1 MRWGHL
7 VLSLVLLSSACTSS
21 RGKIVYDQYLP
32 PSLAESSQNKPIH
45 IEKITVDRSL
55 DAERIEGNARYILR
69 LLFQKRNEAKAGAP
83 FLSLEVVLKEDSFI
97 REYRTWNTITAEIS
111 LFDGPTLAFQA
122 LYTEEAESTLS
133 SYSYLYT
140 FLERATREV
149 R

>member
-7 VLSLVLLSSACTSS
+7 FLILVMLSSSCTSS

-32 PSLAESSQNKPIH
+32 PSLAESIQNKPIH
-45 IEKITVDRSL
+45 IQKITVDRSL

-83 FLSLEVVLKEDSFI
+83 FLSLEVALKEDSFI

-111 LFDGPTLAFQA
+111 LFEGPTLLFQG
-122 LYTEEAESTLS
+122 LYTEDTESTLT
-133 SYSYLYT
+133 SYSFLYS
-140 FLERATREV
+140 FLERATRGV